1 VRHCVSQPSPKR
13 LQSQPDVAIVRADDD
28 RRLVWPVCCQRSVGR
43 VEEEVPVNDCP
54 SHAVLAPLTN
64 VDLVDTARMLRA
76 TVHVASADA
85 VAGCVDRSL
94 AQLMLT

>member
-1 VRHCVSQPSPKR
+1 
-13 LQSQPDVAIVRADDD
+13 
-28 RRLVWPVCCQRSVGR
+28 
-43 VEEEVPVNDCP
+43 
-54 SHAVLAPLTN
+54 LTN

-76 TVHVASADA
+76 TVHVASADS